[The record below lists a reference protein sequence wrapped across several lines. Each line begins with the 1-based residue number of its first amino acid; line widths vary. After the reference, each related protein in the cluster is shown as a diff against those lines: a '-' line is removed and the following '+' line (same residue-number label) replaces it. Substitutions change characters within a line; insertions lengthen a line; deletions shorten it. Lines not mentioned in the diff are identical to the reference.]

1 VYNFILQP
9 LRNLRSV
16 GGELFFDTRWWNQQ
30 PVSFG
35 IRVSHLLDDGFNS
48 LDKKGNNLFEFIL
61 PLNLIPN

>member
-1 VYNFILQP
+1 VKQP
-9 LRNLRSV
+9 LRNLRTV

-35 IRVSHLLDDGFNS
+35 IRVSHLLDNGFSS
-48 LDKKGNNLFEFIL
+48 LDKKGANYFEFIL